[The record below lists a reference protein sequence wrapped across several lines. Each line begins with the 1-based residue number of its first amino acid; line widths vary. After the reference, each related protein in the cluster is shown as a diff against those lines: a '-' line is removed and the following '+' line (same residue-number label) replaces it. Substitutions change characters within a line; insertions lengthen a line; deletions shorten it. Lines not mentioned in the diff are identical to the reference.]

1 MKRRSIMILRGLVLS
16 VIVLALTGGTLWSE
30 DYDALTNLTSVK
42 ALFDFRIGNPESA
55 AMHLDLILQTFK
67 DENIAGVT
75 DKPDFALVFIGP
87 SVKLIST
94 QTEGFSE
101 EEIESLTKIANTIKE
116 MAKAGIKLEVCLVA
130 VHVMGVDPATILPEI
145 TQVGNGY
152 ITVIGY
158 QAKGYSLVPV
168 Y

>member
-1 MKRRSIMILRGLVLS
+1 MKRRSITIMRCLILS
-16 VIVLALTGGTLWSE
+16 VIVLALTGVNALSE
-30 DYDALTNLTSVK
+30 DYDALKDLTSVK

-67 DENIAGVT
+67 DENIAKVT
-75 DKPDFALVFIGP
+75 DKPEFALVFIGP

-94 QTEGFSE
+94 QREDSSDE
-101 EEIESLTKIANTIKE
+101 EKESLAKIADTISE
-116 MAKAGIKLEVCLVA
+116 MAKAGIRLEVCLVA
-130 VHVMGVDPATILPEI
+130 VNVMGVDPATILPEI
-145 TQVGNGY
+145 KQVGNGY
-152 ITVIGY
+152 ISVIGY

>member
-1 MKRRSIMILRGLVLS
+1 MKIRTITILRCLVLS
-16 VIVLALTGGTLWSE
+16 VIVLALTGVNVWGE
-30 DYDALTNLTSVK
+30 DLDALTDLTSVK

-55 AMHLDLILQTFK
+55 ARQLDLILQTFK

-75 DKPDFALVFIGP
+75 DKPEFALVFIGP

-94 QTEGFSE
+94 QREDFSD

-130 VHVMGVDPATILPEI
+130 VHVMGVDPTTILPEI